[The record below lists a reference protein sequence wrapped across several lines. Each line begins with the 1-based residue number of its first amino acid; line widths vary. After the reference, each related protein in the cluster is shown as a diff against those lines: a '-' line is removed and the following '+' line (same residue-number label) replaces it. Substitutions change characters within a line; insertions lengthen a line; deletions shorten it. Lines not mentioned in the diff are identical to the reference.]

1 MLSGAG
7 GGLKQVSKIIPI
19 RIKPV
24 NKIVTEQAFEKLR
37 TFAARCRRTVGQG
50 AGRNARWSERLAKG
64 RLLKIN
70 FFLFKGLERKKI
82 IVAREGE

>member
-1 MLSGAG
+1 M
-7 GGLKQVSKIIPI
+7 SKIIPI

-70 FFLFKGLERKKI
+70 FSSSKGLRGKNYRCKG
-82 IVAREGE
+82 R